1 MLSPT
6 VRHPPG
12 TPPLDRGQRLE
23 LTLTEH
29 AYGGESLGRDPSG
42 RPVFVPYVLPG
53 ERVVVEITEAHST
66 WARGRPL
73 DILQSSPDRFA
84 PRCRHFTHC
93 GGCHYQHMT
102 YEAQLRAKAS
112 ILSTQLARLAGLA
125 SPPVRPIV
133 AAPDPWNYRNHVQF
147 GVGRD
152 GHVTLQA
159 AGAAHGFRVEECYL
173 PEPAIAD
180 LWPRLDLASRS
191 PVERVSLRAG
201 SGGDTLIAFH
211 GAGAEAIELE
221 SSAEASVVWLSENE
235 SVVLAGD
242 GSIEISVKSRA
253 FSVSAASFFQV
264 HTALLAPLVDLVLEA
279 LTLRPGE
286 VVYDLYAGVGLF
298 SAFLA
303 DAGATVLAVEESPSA
318 CTDFERNLADLDV
331 SLFAATVEQALPM
344 LSPRPDA
351 ALVDPPRAG
360 LSREALGALVEKAPH
375 RLVYVSCDPS
385 TLARDAKR
393 LSLAGYALDH
403 VTPIDLF
410 PQTFHIESVS
420 RWVLQDRRAA
430 EDLRP

>member
-1 MLSPT
+1 MSSPT
-6 VRHPPG
+6 VPPPPG

-53 ERVVVEITEAHST
+53 ERVVVEVTEAHPT

-73 DILQSSPDRFA
+73 DLLQSSPGRLA

-102 YEAQLRAKAS
+102 YEAQLRAKTA

-125 SPPVRPIV
+125 DPPVRPIV

-147 GVGRD
+147 GVDPAGR
-152 GHVTLQA
+152 VTLQA
-159 AGAAHGFRVEECYL
+159 AGAGRSFRVEECHL
-173 PEPAIAD
+173 PEPAIAG
-180 LWPRLDLASRS
+180 LWPRLDLPSGL

-201 SGGDTLIAFH
+201 SGGDALIAFH
-211 GAGAEAIELE
+211 GAGPPAIELE
-221 SSAEASVVWLSENE
+221 SSTEASVVWLGEDE
-235 SVVLAGD
+235 LVVLAGD
-242 GSIEISVKSRA
+242 GSIEISVHSRT
-253 FSVSAASFFQV
+253 FSVSAGSFFQV

-279 LTLRPGE
+279 LAVRPGE

-318 CTDFERNLADLDV
+318 CADFERNLADLEA
-331 SLFAATVEQALPM
+331 SLFASTVEQALPI
-344 LSPRPDA
+344 LPSRPDA

-360 LSREALGALVEKAPH
+360 LSQEALVALVDRAPH

-385 TLARDAKR
+385 TLARDARR
-393 LSLAGYALDH
+393 LGLAGYALDH
-403 VTPIDLF
+403 ITPIDLF

-420 RWVLQDRRAA
+420 RWVLQGRRTI
-430 EDLRP
+430 EDLSP